1 MSSFLIQSLVALQY
15 VCIENQNHNHFVA
28 QYYGGS
34 ADVKEREARDL
45 HLFHCC
51 AVIRDICQNI
61 ERECYDL
68 FYCELFLIN

>member
-1 MSSFLIQSLVALQY
+1 MY
-15 VCIENQNHNHFVA
+15 VENQNHNHFVA

-45 HLFHCC
+45 HLFHCS